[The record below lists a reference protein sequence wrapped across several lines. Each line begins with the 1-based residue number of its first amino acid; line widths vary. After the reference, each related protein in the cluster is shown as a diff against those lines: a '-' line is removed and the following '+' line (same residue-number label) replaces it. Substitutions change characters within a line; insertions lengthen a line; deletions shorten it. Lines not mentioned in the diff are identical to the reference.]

1 MRRLT
6 AILFIVVILSAP
18 VSRYAGYIHC
28 LAMNALSLQKD
39 CGCDL
44 KLIPINNSIND
55 NSAVP
60 ASSISVTM
68 QNLTDWVCDDDLLK
82 LSPAFTTNTKHVSLY
97 INLYSSAYVFAK
109 PRPPAF
115 TS

>member
-1 MRRLT
+1 M
-6 AILFIVVILSAP
+6 VVILSAP

-39 CGCDL
+39 CGCDA
-44 KLIPINNSIND
+44 KLIPLNNLIND
-55 NSAVP
+55 NGSAPV
-60 ASSISVTM
+60 SNISANM
-68 QNLTDWVCDDDLLK
+68 QNLADWVCEDDLLK
-82 LSPAFTTNTKHVSLY
+82 LSPAFTTYTKQVSLY